1 MLTGDDMSDYHAFCE
16 RHAALCAA
24 RRAEEEEFQR
34 VMDASRTQRQRS
46 GAPDLV
52 YKTHHND
59 TPPSRER
66 VMFNAIAHALALT
79 SIAMR
84 EHVKKE
90 IAGLREEVAALRAD
104 LTITRSIIASRNVL
118 PINRDDGVVR
128 KEAEAK
134 LFDVV

>member
-1 MLTGDDMSDYHAFCE
+1 
-16 RHAALCAA
+16 
-24 RRAEEEEFQR
+24 
-34 VMDASRTQRQRS
+34 
-46 GAPDLV
+46 
-52 YKTHHND
+52 
-59 TPPSRER
+59 
-66 VMFNAIAHALALT
+66 MFNAIAHALALT